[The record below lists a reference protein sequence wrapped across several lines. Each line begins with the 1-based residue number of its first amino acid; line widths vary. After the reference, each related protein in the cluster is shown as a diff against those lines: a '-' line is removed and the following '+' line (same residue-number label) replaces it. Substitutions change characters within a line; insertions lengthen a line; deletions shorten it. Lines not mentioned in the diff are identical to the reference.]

1 MIKAAALINLLGY
14 LIGGVGGIIYFK
26 LFPCETGC
34 AIRSNIF
41 FNLLMGA
48 LIGDLIFQLV
58 KKFIKYK
65 N

>member
-14 LIGGVGGIIYFK
+14 LIGGVSGIIYFK

-34 AIRSNIF
+34 AIRSNII

-58 KKFIKYK
+58 KKFTKYK

>member
-1 MIKAAALINLLGY
+1 MLKVPLLINLLGY
-14 LIGGVGGIIYFK
+14 VIGGIGGIIYFK

-41 FNLLMGA
+41 SNILMGA
-48 LIGDLIFQLV
+48 LIGDLIYQLI
-58 KKFIKYK
+58 KNFITQK

>member
-14 LIGGVGGIIYFK
+14 LIGGVSGIIYFK

>member
-1 MIKAAALINLLGY
+1 MIKVASLVNLLGY
-14 LIGGVGGIIYFK
+14 VIGGIGGIIYFK

-41 FNLLMGA
+41 FNILMGA

-58 KKFIKYK
+58 KKFITQK